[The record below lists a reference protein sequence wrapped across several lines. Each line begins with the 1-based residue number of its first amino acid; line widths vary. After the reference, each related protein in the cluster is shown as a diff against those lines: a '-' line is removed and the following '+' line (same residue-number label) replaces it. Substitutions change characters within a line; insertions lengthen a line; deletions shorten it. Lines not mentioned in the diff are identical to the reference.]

1 MKLAE
6 NAYAIGPSFTDH
18 AYEAWEARAYARDAA
33 LESFTQDWRADITTD
48 YRCKVFAKID
58 NAIEAVLDSIFNN
71 VEKTNRFKRLIF
83 AMWYSPDHFEKCKE
97 LSELL
102 DQEITAV
109 IEDEF
114 AKGTDRS

>member
-71 VEKTNRFKRLIF
+71 VEKANRFKRLIF
-83 AMWYSPDHFEKCKE
+83 SNSRSLYLITLFNRSNNGFFCLIKK
-97 LSELL
+97 
-102 DQEITAV
+102 DQKIP
-109 IEDEF
+109 
-114 AKGTDRS
+114 

>member
-1 MKLAE
+1 MKLAA
-6 NAYAIGPSFTDH
+6 NAYAIGPSFTDY
-18 AYEAWEARAYARDAA
+18 AYEDWEASAYARDVA

-48 YRCKVFAKID
+48 YRCKMFAKID
-58 NAIEAVLDSIFNN
+58 DAIEAVLDSIFDN
-71 VEKTNRFKRLIF
+71 VEKANRFKRLIF
-83 AMWYSPDHFEKCKE
+83 AMWYSPENFEKCKE

-114 AKGTDRS
+114 TKSTDRS